1 MHIAIY
7 LSLNMN
13 IDDNEK
19 FCSLLKRADIL
30 WRKFKDKEAL
40 DYAQQAAMLDND
52 NVFALFI
59 LARTQWS
66 LEDYAS
72 ALLNFEAILRNN
84 GRCTSCYSISGRSLY
99 SVKTD
104 ANYYIADCLYHLFR
118 DKDAL
123 PFISEHLKMR
133 GRGVKSDVSKQKV
146 LELYKVLVYSRRPQ
160 GNVPK
165 EEDYASPK
173 QRESISK
180 RIDGLIADRDYNKL
194 VRYLK
199 HVLKRFP
206 GDYFIKLQ
214 LSEYLPKIGDKKGAL
229 QYAEEAYG
237 QASEDALVVF
247 DYADALWLNDSRE
260 EALHYFQ
267 AMLDM
272 GIDYI
277 AYSEHGEGLRYAKR
291 LIRTATWCGSEIE
304 KELKALQ
311 K

>member
-1 MHIAIY
+1 MAY
-7 LSLNMN
+7 REEKETVE
-13 IDDNEK
+13 DNQK

-40 DYAQQAAMLDND
+40 DYAQQAVMLDND

-72 ALLNFEAILRNN
+72 ALLNFEVILRNN

-133 GRGVKSDVSKQKV
+133 GRGVKSDVSKQKA
-146 LELYKVLVYSRRPQ
+146 LKLYKVLIYSRQPQ
-160 GNVPK
+160 GKVPN
-165 EEDYASPK
+165 EEDYATPK
-173 QRESISK
+173 QRKYISK
-180 RIDGLIADRDYNKL
+180 RLDSLIAARDYKTL
-194 VRYLK
+194 AGYLK
-199 HVLKRFP
+199 GVLKRFP
-206 GDYFIKLQ
+206 GEYYIKLQ
-214 LSEYLPKIGDKKGAL
+214 LSEYLPRIGDKKGAL
-229 QYAEEAYG
+229 KYAEEAYG

-247 DYADALWLNDSRE
+247 DYADALWLNDRRE
-260 EALHYFQ
+260 EALHYFHE
-267 AMLDM
+267 MLDM

-291 LIRTATWCGSEIE
+291 LIRTATWCVSEIE
-304 KELKALQ
+304 KELKELQ

>member
-1 MHIAIY
+1 
-7 LSLNMN
+7 MN

-40 DYAQQAAMLDND
+40 DYAKQAVMLDKD
-52 NVFALFI
+52 NIFALFI
-59 LARTQWS
+59 LARIQWS

-72 ALLNFEAILRNN
+72 ALLNFEAILQNDS
-84 GRCTSCYSISGRSLY
+84 CSTSCCSIAGRSLY

-104 ANYYIADCLYHLFR
+104 ADYYIADCLYHLFR

-133 GRGVKSDVSKQKV
+133 GRGVKSDVSKQKA
-146 LELYKVLVYSRRPQ
+146 LKLYKILIYSRQSQ

-165 EEDYASPK
+165 VEDYATPK
-173 QRESISK
+173 QKESISK
-180 RIDGLIADRDYNKL
+180 RIDSLIAEKDYNKL

-199 HVLKRFP
+199 HILKRFP
-206 GDYFIKLQ
+206 GEYFIKLQ
-214 LSEYLPKIGDKKGAL
+214 LSEYLPKIGDKIGAL
-229 QYAEEAYG
+229 KYADEAYR
-237 QASEDALVVF
+237 QAPEDALAVF
-247 DYADALWLNDSRE
+247 DYADALWLNDRRE

-267 AMLDM
+267 EMLDM

-291 LIRTATWCGSEIE
+291 LVRTATWCMSEIE
-304 KELKALQ
+304 KELKELQ